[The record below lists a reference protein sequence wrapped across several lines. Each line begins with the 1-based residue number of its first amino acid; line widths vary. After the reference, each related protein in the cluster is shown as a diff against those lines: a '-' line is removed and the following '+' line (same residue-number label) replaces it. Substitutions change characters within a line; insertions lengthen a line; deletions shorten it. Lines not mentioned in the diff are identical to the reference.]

1 MFNTESVPSTNSC
14 KSFKIYLCKILIL
27 IMITETLIVHVYTAV
42 FRACQAVFNTFRGC
56 QLQAFS
62 VKIDYPRKNE
72 RARGCETFLGKLTE
86 IA

>member
-1 MFNTESVPSTNSC
+1 
-14 KSFKIYLCKILIL
+14 
-27 IMITETLIVHVYTAV
+27 MITETLIVHVYTAV